1 MLFYQL
7 RWKYY
12 FAKLDGKNVTGIGIY
27 LLITDEKSGVRTKP
41 PKGLLVIILFRV
53 LISFFLLPITMN
65 KETQTTQRIEY
76 CKEIGTIQ
84 ERKCARRG
92 KG

>member
-1 MLFYQL
+1 M
-7 RWKYY
+7 
-12 FAKLDGKNVTGIGIY
+12 DGKNVTGIGIY

-53 LISFFLLPITMN
+53 LISFLLLPITMN
-65 KETQTTQRIEY
+65 KESQTTQRIEY